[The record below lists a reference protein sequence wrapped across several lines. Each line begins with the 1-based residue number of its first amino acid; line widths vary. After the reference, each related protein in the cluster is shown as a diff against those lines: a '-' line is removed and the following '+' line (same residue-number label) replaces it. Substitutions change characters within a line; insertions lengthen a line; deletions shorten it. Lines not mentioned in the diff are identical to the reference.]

1 MDTVARYR
9 RVCPLVCIL
18 LWGIGGG
25 CQTVPAVPP
34 PEAVLEGTWDLTPV
48 QDIGLTRNVF
58 VFDAFGRITEMRS
71 VFLTI
76 TVTERNIHR
85 STSVV
90 GLNVTIATTGDLIF
104 EGTFNDDF
112 TVATGSLS
120 TRFTIPF
127 TTTEISVDQGEAT
140 LTKQP

>member
-1 MDTVARYR
+1 MDTLTRHQR
-9 RVCPLVCIL
+9 LCLLVCIL
-18 LWGIGGG
+18 LLGIGGCEVG
-25 CQTVPAVPP
+25 PAVPP
-34 PEAVLEGTWDLTPV
+34 AEAVLEGTWDLVPA
-48 QDIGLTRNVF
+48 QDSGLTRNVL
-58 VFDAFGRITEMRS
+58 VFDGLGRITEMRS

-76 TVTERNIHR
+76 TITERNVHR

-90 GLNVTIATTGDLIF
+90 GETVTIATTGDLIF

-127 TTTEISVDQGEAT
+127 TTTEISIDQGAAT
-140 LTKQP
+140 LTKQ